1 MCSVDGFQ
9 RAVRVF
15 ENKARIKILTPDHAV
30 KFAKNLQEQG
40 KYLFQ
45 VEPLNSEVIKG
56 NATINKVLLQMAKAS
71 QDPLAQEKLQG
82 QCKEYTSIIRE
93 SFIDKTQ
100 QLQQRYEE
108 MQEFTEDLISRPE
121 TAVIL
126 RKAKNI
132 QMKWIQFIKDLD
144 QEHEKWLP
152 FFLGKHHLV
161 DAFLSDLLTLTYKSH
176 EQLVELENRCALSP
190 TLKDSSCMEVL
201 SFDGLEEFM
210 SG

>member
-1 MCSVDGFQ
+1 
-9 RAVRVF
+9 
-15 ENKARIKILTPDHAV
+15 
-30 KFAKNLQEQG
+30 
-40 KYLFQ
+40 
-45 VEPLNSEVIKG
+45 
-56 NATINKVLLQMAKAS
+56 MAKAS

-126 RKAKNI
+126 RRAKNI

-190 TLKDSSCMEVL
+190 TLKDSSCMKVL